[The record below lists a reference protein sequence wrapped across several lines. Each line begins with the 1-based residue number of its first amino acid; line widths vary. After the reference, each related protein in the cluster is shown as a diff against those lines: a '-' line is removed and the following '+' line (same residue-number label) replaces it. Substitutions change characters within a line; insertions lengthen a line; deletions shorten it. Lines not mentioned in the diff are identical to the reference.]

1 MAKKEPKNLDLKAI
15 QLSMVDQIREKFI
28 GLVGVD
34 DASIS
39 LFKIHS
45 VIELSKK
52 LGMKEAIIE
61 IKLSE
66 LVIAYDA
73 YTEGEGIEIEDDD

>member
-15 QLSMVDQIREKFI
+15 QLSMVDQIKEKFI

-34 DASIS
+34 DAAVS

-66 LVIAYDA
+66 LVKAYEE
-73 YTEGEGIEIEDDD
+73 YTESEGIEEDDD